1 MFSAARLR
9 RLVGPQGRVHGDRL
23 LDRIRQP
30 RLDESGG
37 DAGPGFDFLKSPSG
51 DGALAASYLKKA
63 GFKNGKYSGPKLLM
77 PVDNSTNQKA
87 AAQVALNGLEKL
99 GFSMN
104 FRPVPRDTMYSKFCS
119 VPSSKTPICVSVGWL
134 KDFAD
139 PQTMLDPTFNG
150 KNIVP
155 SGNVNWPQLDDPK
168 LNKAMDDA
176 ETIVAPADRANAWAD
191 IDKKVTATS
200 GAIPWQWDKT
210 VLVKSTN
217 VKAVI
222 NKANAAWDMSFTS
235 LK

>member
-1 MFSAARLR
+1 
-9 RLVGPQGRVHGDRL
+9 
-23 LDRIRQP
+23 
-30 RLDESGG
+30 
-37 DAGPGFDFLKSPSG
+37 
-51 DGALAASYLKKA
+51 
-63 GFKNGKYSGPKLLM
+63 
-77 PVDNSTNQKA
+77 
-87 AAQVALNGLEKL
+87 
-99 GFSMN
+99 
-104 FRPVPRDTMYSKFCS
+104 MYSKFCN
-119 VPSSKTPICVSVGWL
+119 VPSSKTPICPSVGWL

-155 SGNVNWPQLDDPK
+155 TNNVNWPQLDDPK

-176 ETIVAPADRANAWAD
+176 ELIVDPAQRAKAWAT
-191 IDKKVTATS
+191 IDKQVTATAA
-200 GAIPWQWDKT
+200 AIPWQWDKS